1 MPTADLTWNVP
12 ADIAEKI
19 RHRMAD
25 MRRWEVIRRI
35 WDRDPSVWSSSDE
48 DQWLGWLMLP
58 MQDAQPLAAVTRF
71 ADEIKAEGVQD
82 VVLLGMGG
90 SSLAPEVIRSVIG
103 RGDGYPNL
111 HVLDSTD
118 PAQILAIERSIDL
131 RRTLFLVAS
140 KSGSTLEV
148 NILKQYFFHRV
159 VEHIGVDEAG
169 RRFVLTTDPGSKL
182 HQVAEQ
188 ERFRAVFDG
197 VPTVGGRYSALSN
210 FGLVPA
216 ALIGADLPV
225 LLDRAAAMARRCA
238 SDGPDNPAFEL
249 GVVLGELALQ
259 GRDKPTL
266 IAPQRFASFGAWLEQ
281 LVAESLGKQGKGIIP
296 IDGET
301 PAAPDAYGRD
311 RVFVHLRSA
320 WAPDAE
326 AEAIAERLKRAVHPV
341 IRIDWPD
348 RYALGAEFF
357 RWEFATA
364 VAGAVLNVN
373 PFDQPDVEATKVVT
387 RRLAAEYEKT
397 GKLPPDETISDV
409 SAVADL
415 LNQLEEGDYF
425 ALLAFIEMNQAHRSA
440 LEAIRGL
447 VRDRKK
453 VATTVGFGPRYLH
466 STGQVHKGGP
476 NSGVFLLI
484 TCDDRDDLPVPGQKY
499 TFGTIKLAQAR
510 GDFEV
515 LAARGRRLLRIHL
528 AGVESGL
535 RTLHSV
541 LHERLLQ

>member
-1 MPTADLTWNVP
+1 
-12 ADIAEKI
+12 
-19 RHRMAD
+19 
-25 MRRWEVIRRI
+25 
-35 WDRDPSVWSSSDE
+35 
-48 DQWLGWLMLP
+48 MLP
-58 MQDAQPLAAVTRF
+58 MQDSQPLAAVTRF
-71 ADEIKAEGVQD
+71 AGEIKAEGVRD

-159 VEHIGVDEAG
+159 VEHLGADEAG

-216 ALIGADLPV
+216 ALIGADLPA
-225 LLDRAAAMARRCA
+225 LLDRAAAMARKCA

-249 GVVLGELALQ
+249 GVVLGELSLH

-301 PAAPDAYGRD
+301 PAAPDGVRTRSCVRSSAFSRGAR
-311 RVFVHLRSA
+311 RRSGGHALNASNAPGIPSSESTGPIGTRSA
-320 WAPDAE
+320 
-326 AEAIAERLKRAVHPV
+326 
-341 IRIDWPD
+341 
-348 RYALGAEFF
+348 
-357 RWEFATA
+357 
-364 VAGAVLNVN
+364 
-373 PFDQPDVEATKVVT
+373 
-387 RRLAAEYEKT
+387 
-397 GKLPPDETISDV
+397 
-409 SAVADL
+409 
-415 LNQLEEGDYF
+415 
-425 ALLAFIEMNQAHRSA
+425 
-440 LEAIRGL
+440 
-447 VRDRKK
+447 
-453 VATTVGFGPRYLH
+453 
-466 STGQVHKGGP
+466 P
-476 NSGVFLLI
+476 NSSAGSL
-484 TCDDRDDLPVPGQKY
+484 Q
-499 TFGTIKLAQAR
+499 
-510 GDFEV
+510 
-515 LAARGRRLLRIHL
+515 RL
-528 AGVESGL
+528 
-535 RTLHSV
+535 
-541 LHERLLQ
+541 